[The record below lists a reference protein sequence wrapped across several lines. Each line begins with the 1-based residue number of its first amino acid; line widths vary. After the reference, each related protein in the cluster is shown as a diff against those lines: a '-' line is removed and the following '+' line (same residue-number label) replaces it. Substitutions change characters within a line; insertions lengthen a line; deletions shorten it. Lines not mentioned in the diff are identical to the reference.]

1 MKKGK
6 IFGSLLMTLLC
17 VVALVSCSKD
27 DDKNEK
33 GKNDPSQLVVTGNV
47 KYPRRGD
54 FLVDD
59 KYLFEVGG
67 KGKNFDQIS
76 DEPDS
81 FLALDDIEV
90 GHGNRIPLWMFG
102 LLF

>member
-1 MKKGK
+1 MHV
-6 IFGSLLMTLLC
+6 LC
-17 VVALVSCSKD
+17 PNV
-27 DDKNEK
+27 EK
-33 GKNDPSQLVVTGNV
+33 GNERETFFFSQLVVTGNV

-59 KYLFEVGG
+59 KYLFEVGV
-67 KGKNFDQIS
+67 KGKTFDQIS

-81 FLALDDIEV
+81 FLAIDDVEV